1 MAEMEKEGRPPE
13 NKRSR
18 KPAHPV
24 KREINEEM
32 KSFAE
37 NTMNELLGWYG
48 YDKVELKDGEDIEI
62 KNYPDGESRQHISV
76 LKENSL
82 PKSKALDDSINSPTN
97 ANSTNSGP
105 TPGNRMAESSS
116 SSSASSSK
124 DHGNVPIIVPLIPPP
139 FIKPP
144 AEEDVSNV
152 QIMCAWCQKVGIKR
166 YSLSMGSELKSFCS
180 EKCFAACRRA
190 YFKRNKARDEDGHG
204 DKFPQQHFSKE
215 TPRLV
220 FKINNDVL
228 VCDWCKH
235 IRHTKEYLDFGAGER
250 RLQFCSAKCL
260 NQYKMDI
267 FYKETQANL
276 PAGLCNPGH
285 PPMESKPES
294 SNLQL
299 LTPDSWNT
307 PLGDLRRKAP
317 SPGTS
322 MAGHNQAPGPSG
334 SASASPSEATA
345 ICSSAKI
352 PTPGPKPHESPT
364 LPPPVP
370 IPAPP
375 MGVPSGSP
383 PMVMTHRGPIPLPF
397 FMDHPMLPQIRS
409 PFLRAPHTPSPNSP
423 LPNPIIPGIGPPPP
437 PRNLGPTSSPMH
449 RPMLSPHIHPPTT
462 PTMPGNPPGLM
473 PPHPGAPM
481 PGLPFPPV
489 NMMPNGHMP
498 MPQMMNFG
506 VPSLAPL
513 VPPPTLLVPY
523 PVIVPLPV
531 PIPIPV
537 PIPFNSKASAGL
549 RNNSENIIPSTSSE
563 AGESKETRLFSPGS
577 RGEANTKH
585 DSSNATELSPGFSG
599 HLLNPSPPEQGG
611 RTEVVDLTVKA
622 ESAVKSRL
630 SLTNLPALPQDGVID
645 LTVGR
650 RSRLQHV
657 IQRAVPSTQVKVEH
671 EPPHSVLN
679 LTFLSEDKRNCSG
692 LDDESRDSCSPV
704 DPLALPCSD
713 PAHCGAPPAVPPPP
727 PQQQHTLMSSSS
739 GPEPSPA
746 AVCNVIVN
754 GTKTPDSTSKSASSE
769 QRPEPRKTAQQLPL
783 EEPAVSELES
793 VKENNCTGAGGFQME
808 LDTGKKVSSEEP
820 LGSGDKQDPNLNN
833 PADEDHAYAL
843 RMLPKAG
850 CVIQPVPK
858 PTEKTAITPCIIS
871 APLLSTGPEDI
882 EPPLKRRCLRIR
894 NQNK

>member
-62 KNYPDGESRQHISV
+62 RNYPDGEGRQHISV
-76 LKENSL
+76 LRENSL
-82 PKSKALDDSINSPTN
+82 PKLKASDDSVNSPNN
-97 ANSTNSGP
+97 ANITNSGP
-105 TPGNRMAESSS
+105 TPGNGVAESASSS
-116 SSSASSSK
+116 SSSCSK
-124 DHGNVPIIVPLIPPP
+124 DHGNVPIIVPLISPP

-204 DKFPQQHFSKE
+204 DKFPQQHYSKE

-294 SNLQL
+294 SGVQL
-299 LTPDSWNT
+299 LTPESWNT
-307 PLGDLRRKAP
+307 PLGELRRKAP
-317 SPGTS
+317 SPGVG
-322 MAGHNQAPGPSG
+322 MAGSNQLPGPSG
-334 SASASPSEATA
+334 SASASPCEATA
-345 ICSSAKI
+345 MCSSAKI

-364 LPPPVP
+364 LPPPVSLP
-370 IPAPP
+370 PPP
-375 MGVPSGSP
+375 MGVPPGSP
-383 PMVMTHRGPIPLPF
+383 PMVMTHRGPMPLPF
-397 FMDHPMLPQIRS
+397 FMDHPMIRP

-423 LPNPIIPGIGPPPP
+423 LSNQMIPGIGPPPP

-449 RPMLSPHIHPPTT
+449 RPMLSPHIHPPST
-462 PTMPGNPPGLM
+462 PTMSGNPPGM
-473 PPHPGAPM
+473 IPPHPGAPM
-481 PGLPFPPV
+481 PGLPFPHI

-537 PIPFNSKASAGL
+537 PIPFNTKGSSGL
-549 RNNSENIIPSTSSE
+549 PGNGENIIPSTSSE
-563 AGESKETRLFSPGS
+563 SSESKDTRLFSPGS
-577 RGEANTKH
+577 RGDGDNKQGP
-585 DSSNATELSPGFSG
+585 SKATELPPGFSG
-599 HLLNPSPPEQGG
+599 HLLNQSPPGQG

-622 ESAVKSRL
+622 ESPVKSRF
-630 SLTNLPALPQDGVID
+630 SLTNSPALLQDGVID
-645 LTVGR
+645 LTMGR

-657 IQRAVPSTQVKVEH
+657 IQRAVPSAQVKVEH
-671 EPPHSVLN
+671 EPHSVLN
-679 LTFLSEDKRNCSG
+679 LAFLGEDKRNCSG
-692 LDDESRDSCSPV
+692 VEQECRDTCSPV
-704 DPLALPCSD
+704 DPPALPCSD
-713 PAHCGAPPAVPPPP
+713 PAHCGGAPPS
-727 PQQQHTLMSSSS
+727 QQQPQHSLISSSS

-746 AVCNVIVN
+746 AGCNVIVN
-754 GTKTPDSTSKSASSE
+754 GTKTPDVTSKSAFSE
-769 QRPEPRKTAQQLPL
+769 LRAEPRKTAQPLPP
-783 EEPAVSELES
+783 EEPTVSELES
-793 VKENNCTGAGGFQME
+793 VKENNCTGPGGFQLE
-808 LDTGKKVSSEEP
+808 LDTGKKASSEEP
-820 LGSGDKQDPNLNN
+820 LGGGDKQDPNLNN

-858 PTEKTAITPCIIS
+858 PAEKTAITPCIIS
-871 APLLSTGPEDI
+871 TPLLSTGPEDI